1 MLLNAGY
8 SAKFKIMDAKFH
20 AAIVTL
26 STKDNINLTK
36 KLSDGFKRSIYWN
49 KYQTILAKGLNQ
61 GTGIRK
67 YLVHH
72 FKVLK
77 DYLFLLILLL
87 QMIQIMK

>member
-36 KLSDGFKRSIYWN
+36 KLSDGFKRSMYWN
-49 KYQTILAKGLNQ
+49 KYQTILAKGLN
-61 GTGIRK
+61 
-67 YLVHH
+67 
-72 FKVLK
+72 
-77 DYLFLLILLL
+77 
-87 QMIQIMK
+87 